1 MRVALSNVMS
11 SQVKKCPKCM
21 ECPECGQDPNYHY
34 LVNQDLP
41 NVLASKNNLPG
52 IDKNSMFYFF
62 RCSFTV
68 RCDAFRRRHKRNIM
82 ASNLS

>member
-1 MRVALSNVMS
+1 MGAMRVALSNAMS

-34 LVNQDLP
+34 PVNQDLP

-62 RCSFTV
+62 RQPFSIHET
-68 RCDAFRRRHKRNIM
+68 
-82 ASNLS
+82 